1 MKKRTFRLPTQT
13 AAIAAGTVAGIVG
26 GFVKLGWENV
36 LPPRTPDRDKVNPP
50 MTLLHQIGVP
60 NKILDSTYT
69 YSDHKISWPSLAVHF
84 AFSTGFGVF
93 YELAARH
100 IPALKAGHGIPFGL
114 AVFGVFHHG
123 LLPALGTVPRAKDQP
138 VEEHLSEALG
148 HAIWMWS
155 INELADQLL
164 AAKTKA

>member
-1 MKKRTFRLPTQT
+1 MNKRALRKPSQA
-13 AAIAAGTVAGIVG
+13 AAIAAGTVAGVVG

-60 NKILDSTYT
+60 DAILDSTYT
-69 YSDHKISWPSLAVHF
+69 YSGHKIGWPGLAVHF

-93 YELAARH
+93 YELAARRF
-100 IPALKAGHGIPFGL
+100 PAIKIGHGVPFGL
-114 AVFGVFHHG
+114 AVFGAFHHA

-138 VEEHLSEALG
+138 AEEHISEAIG
-148 HAIWMWS
+148 HAVWMWS
-155 INELADQLL
+155 INELADALL
-164 AAKTKA
+164 RTDTKA